1 MMRTRKLSDILG
13 ILIPEQMVNFPNSVK
28 FPISFTEKCNIY
40 LIMMSIFN
48 KLVNEQRMLT
58 IIPGKLRQH
67 NRAGLGPFLCSVCVI
82 DGWTRHI
89 ELLAV
94 IQTHIGDI
102 EDANGHSGFNAKE
115 NANICHIVVAFFL
128 NREATH
134 GCTVDQ
140 MGDT

>member
-1 MMRTRKLSDILG
+1 MMRTSKLSDILV
-13 ILIPEQMVNFPNSVK
+13 ILTPQQMVNFLNCVK
-28 FPISFTEKCNIY
+28 FPISFIGKCIIY

-48 KLVNEQRMLT
+48 KFVNEQRMLT
-58 IIPGKLRQH
+58 IIPGQLRQH

-82 DGWTRHI
+82 DGRTRHI

-102 EDANGHSGFNAKE
+102 EDANGHSGFNTKE

-128 NREATH
+128 NREAAH

-140 MGDT
+140 RGDT